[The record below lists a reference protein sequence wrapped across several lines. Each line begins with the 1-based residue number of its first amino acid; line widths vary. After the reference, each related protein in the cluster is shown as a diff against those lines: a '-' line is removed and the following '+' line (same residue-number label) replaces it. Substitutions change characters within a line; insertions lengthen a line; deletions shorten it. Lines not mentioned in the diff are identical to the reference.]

1 LGLAGYDTANG
12 RGVYEVG
19 KVEQYE
25 RDPEASRWHMQL
37 GATLTF

>member
-1 LGLAGYDTANG
+1 
-12 RGVYEVG
+12 VYEVQP
-19 KVEQYE
+19 VYQFP